1 VGVDTE
7 KRRLRA
13 KEIANQIDLAPGQ
26 EPLRSAIERCGKDK
40 ELLNEVLGFLGER
53 STSRPDSEAPPDPMA
68 NQKVG
73 AYKTHWRLGGG
84 GNGDVYLATR
94 AKEPHQQVAIKFL
107 RLHEGESEEFRRRFL
122 RERQIIALL
131 NHPYIVK
138 LFDADRTR
146 DGRPYFV
153 MEYVAGED
161 LDKHANT
168 RRMTVLQRLDLFL
181 KTCDAVQYLHSH
193 LIVHRDL
200 KPANV
205 LVDEDGNP
213 RVLDFGIAKL
223 LRPELMDG
231 ELITTTQRH
240 PLTAQYASPEQWEG
254 GLITSASDVYSLGVI
269 LFQLLTGDL
278 PVPWSG
284 HSYAE
289 YEHLVCQGN
298 LPKASKSVVEGHATL
313 CRESSTASLA
323 AHLVGD
329 LDAILSK
336 ALYKDVTER
345 YPTVAA
351 LAEDIHR
358 HLQFLPVRAR
368 GEGVSYRFR
377 RFLRRNRVLA
387 TSITAVL
394 LALGLGLGTALVQR
408 DEARSKKRE
417 AEEQRLI
424 AQRETEHVQQLVKQ
438 REETLRQ
445 LQRELDEKGVQAQ
458 QWRIAVENLKA
469 DIERSIHEDEN
480 PIPVRGESP
489 FLSSARH
496 VLLGRNYGVLARLLT
511 LSGDREGARK
521 AYQSCVANLKR
532 AQEAGD
538 ISQSTT
544 ETMRGCQAGL

>member
-1 VGVDTE
+1 MPGTEYESASAWIESVGVDTE

-13 KEIANQIDLAPGQ
+13 KEIANQIGLAPGQ
-26 EPLRSAIERCGKDK
+26 EPLRSAIERCGNDK

-53 STSRPDSEAPPDPMA
+53 STSRPDSEAPRDPMA

-73 AYKTHWRLGGG
+73 SYKTHWRLGGG

-223 LRPELMDG
+223 LRPELMD
-231 ELITTTQRH
+231 
-240 PLTAQYASPEQWEG
+240 
-254 GLITSASDVYSLGVI
+254 
-269 LFQLLTGDL
+269 
-278 PVPWSG
+278 
-284 HSYAE
+284 
-289 YEHLVCQGN
+289 
-298 LPKASKSVVEGHATL
+298 
-313 CRESSTASLA
+313 
-323 AHLVGD
+323 
-329 LDAILSK
+329 
-336 ALYKDVTER
+336 
-345 YPTVAA
+345 
-351 LAEDIHR
+351 
-358 HLQFLPVRAR
+358 
-368 GEGVSYRFR
+368 
-377 RFLRRNRVLA
+377 
-387 TSITAVL
+387 
-394 LALGLGLGTALVQR
+394 
-408 DEARSKKRE
+408 RSQPNTPAPSNGKE
-417 AEEQRLI
+417 
-424 AQRETEHVQQLVKQ
+424 V
-438 REETLRQ
+438 
-445 LQRELDEKGVQAQ
+445 
-458 QWRIAVENLKA
+458 
-469 DIERSIHEDEN
+469 
-480 PIPVRGESP
+480 
-489 FLSSARH
+489 
-496 VLLGRNYGVLARLLT
+496 
-511 LSGDREGARK
+511 
-521 AYQSCVANLKR
+521 
-532 AQEAGD
+532 
-538 ISQSTT
+538 
-544 ETMRGCQAGL
+544 